1 MNHNTFFEKTPPTKL
16 FILVT
21 APGVISMLVSSLY
34 YTIDGIFVG
43 RLLGADAFAALN
55 LALPLV
61 IINFSV
67 ADLIGVGSAIPI
79 AIKLGE
85 KDERSACSIFSAA
98 CIMIVLSASILGGFL
113 FFFAEDLMRLM
124 GADSILTDLG
134 SQYLKVYALCSP
146 LTTSLFAVDNYL
158 RICGRIR
165 QSMCLNI
172 LMSVLCA
179 ALEFLFLFVFRFGI
193 WGAALATCLG
203 MFFCTALGF
212 LPFIRGKLQLK
223 FVKPKID
230 RKTFYNIIAN
240 GSPSF
245 LNNIAGRLFSVVMN
259 MILLHFGGATAV
271 TAYGVLMYADGLVQ
285 PVLYGLCDSLQPAI
299 GYNWG
304 AQHFARVKALA
315 RRCFVVCAAL
325 SVGMTALIFFGRVHL
340 TQIFVHA
347 TDTAVIEMS
356 AQALSLGS
364 FAYLTRWISLAAQS
378 FFSAIGIAGKATW
391 ISISMAFLFPSFLLL
406 VLAPFG
412 LTGLWLNLPFTC
424 LFGALLSIGLYLK
437 TKKKNT

>member
-1 MNHNTFFEKTPPTKL
+1 MNHNAFFEKTSPTKL
-16 FILVT
+16 FMIVT
-21 APGVISMLVSSLY
+21 VPGVISMLVSSLY

-43 RLLGADAFAALN
+43 QLLGSDAFAALN

-98 CIMIVLSASILGGFL
+98 CIMIVVSASVLGGFL
-113 FFFAEDLMRLM
+113 FIFAEDLMRLM
-124 GADSILTDLG
+124 GANAVLTELG
-134 SQYLKVYALCSP
+134 SQYLKVYALCAP

-165 QSMCLNI
+165 HSMFLNI
-172 LMSVLCA
+172 FMSILCA
-179 ALEFLFLFVFRFGI
+179 VLEFVFLFVFRFGI

-212 LPFIRGKLQLK
+212 VPFIRGELQLK

-230 RKTFYNIIAN
+230 RKTFYSILAN

-245 LNNIAGRLFSVVMN
+245 LNNIAGRLFSIVMN
-259 MILLHFGGATAV
+259 MILLYFGGAMAV

-304 AQHFARVKALA
+304 AQHYDRVKALA
-315 RRCFVVCAAL
+315 RRCFFICAAL
-325 SVGMTALIFFGRVHL
+325 SVGMTAIIFFGRMQL
-340 TQIFVHA
+340 TEIFVQAKDVA
-347 TDTAVIEMS
+347 TVQMA
-356 AQALSLGS
+356 AQALAFGC

-378 FFSAIGIAGKATW
+378 FFSAIGVAGKATW
-391 ISISMAFLFPSFLLL
+391 ISISMAFLFPAALL
-406 VLAPFG
+406 VVFAPFG
-412 LTGLWLNLPFTC
+412 LTGLWLNFPFTC
-424 LFGALLSIGLYLK
+424 LLGALLSIWLFIK
-437 TKKKNT
+437 AKKQAA